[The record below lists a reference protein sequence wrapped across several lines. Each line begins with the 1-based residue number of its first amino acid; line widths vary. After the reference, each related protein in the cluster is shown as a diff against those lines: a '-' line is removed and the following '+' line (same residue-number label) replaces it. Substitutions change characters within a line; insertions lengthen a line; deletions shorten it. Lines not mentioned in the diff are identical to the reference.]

1 MKEADDIARKYW
13 EVRDEAKA
21 LEEHA
26 KAVAGEAAA
35 EARDAQKKRVT
46 VCVGG
51 GEGGGGA
58 RSGWLCGV
66 VDMKNEDVV

>member
-51 GEGGGGA
+51 GEGEGGGA
-58 RSGWLCGV
+58 LGGCVGWWT
-66 VDMKNEDVV
+66 